1 LLAQWQKTGGKYID
15 GLDLLVEQGIGQIEL
30 MAFEP
35 LNIDL
40 RSLAVTMR
48 AAGLQKLGK

>member
-1 LLAQWQKTGGKYID
+1 LAKWQGLGGKYLD

-30 MAFEP
+30 MSHEP
-35 LNIDL
+35 LKIDL

-48 AAGLQKLGK
+48 SAGLQKLGH